1 MHSRSTHLHRLTCLH
16 SHILCAY
23 CNLGSTQ
30 VILKTLF
37 GWPPN
42 NNVNVTVSFASKG
55 GHVQNKQKAMQL
67 TNEKCNKNTRNTM
80 YEQSGKKR
88 TEKGK
93 YNNIEI
99 KLIS

>member
-1 MHSRSTHLHRLTCLH
+1 M
-16 SHILCAY
+16 
-23 CNLGSTQ
+23 
-30 VILKTLF
+30 ILKTLF
-37 GWPPN
+37 GQPPN

-67 TNEKCNKNTRNTM
+67 TNEKCNKNTRNTI

-93 YNNIEI
+93 
-99 KLIS
+99 